1 MKEFRNR
8 VAVVTGAASGI
19 GRALAVRFAAEGM
32 KVVLADVE
40 EPALQAAAQEL
51 RDAGAAVLALR
62 TDVSQE
68 ADVEALAVRT
78 YEAFGGAHI
87 VCNNAGVAS
96 RTVPSWEQTSA
107 DWQWVLSVNL
117 WGVIH
122 GIRAFV
128 PRMLS
133 SGGEGHIVNTASLAG
148 LTSSPGLAPYNASKH
163 AVVTIS
169 ESLYFELLAVPSSMR
184 VSVLCPGWVNTRIVD
199 SARNRPAH
207 LAGLSGAEG
216 ASEGIRKLV
225 AAGLAPAEVAEK
237 TVAAIR
243 DERLYILTHPEL
255 NGAIQSRSEA
265 ILAGRNP
272 QLPFQL
278 A

>member
-163 AVVTIS
+163 AVATIS
-169 ESLYFELLAVPSSMR
+169 ESLYFELLAVPSSIR
-184 VSVLCPGWVNTRIVD
+184 VSVLCPGWVNARIV
-199 SARNRPAH
+199 
-207 LAGLSGAEG
+207 
-216 ASEGIRKLV
+216 
-225 AAGLAPAEVAEK
+225 
-237 TVAAIR
+237 
-243 DERLYILTHPEL
+243 
-255 NGAIQSRSEA
+255 
-265 ILAGRNP
+265 
-272 QLPFQL
+272 
-278 A
+278 